1 MSYNLTKLLKNVLLK
16 DSHKK
21 IIGYKNNNKWKWKT
35 RKDLT
40 INVIK
45 CIGILKNENVIE
57 NDRVIYKGNNSF
69 EWISWNIA
77 TNSIGGIWVPLY
89 EDQNDKYVNH
99 IINDCSPKLLISN
112 NKYENVNCISN
123 NCIYR
128 NNNEVDIDFPVY
140 KYPEIANLIYT
151 SGTTGP
157 PKGVIL
163 SHKNIISN
171 IEAIDTRFSDLKN
184 KNYTSLNILPWAH
197 IYGFTAEL
205 YYNILNGNKIAISSG
220 KENFVKELQ
229 EIKPNILYLVPRILD
244 LIKSKVDI
252 FDKPIINILLPKILK
267 YLFGNNIVTIFIGG
281 AQLSEETKKFY
292 LNNNIL
298 ICEGYGCT
306 ETSPMI
312 SVNHLSDPRNT
323 DSIGKIMDNIIVKI
337 INDEICVTGPSVM
350 TGYWKNFKA
359 TQKSFILD
367 DNKYY
372 YRTGDKG
379 YIKDDFLFYKGR
391 ISENYKLSNGKFVST
406 SDVENI
412 IKKYTKSPFMIYG
425 DNKDY
430 NIIITEKG
438 SDINKNKIEKINK
451 DLEKYLYIKDILYL
465 NKDTFS
471 SHLTPKLSLKR
482 KELIEYNIDIIN
494 QIYK

>member
-1 MSYNLTKLLKNVLLK
+1 MSFNLTKCLKDVLLKNINKPV
-16 DSHKK
+16 
-21 IIGYKNNNKWKWKT
+21 IGYKKNNQWIWKT
-35 RKDLT
+35 RKDLSVNIT
-40 INVIK
+40 KCINV
-45 CIGILKNENVIE
+45 LRDENVKD
-57 NDRVIYKGNNSF
+57 NDRVMYKGDNSF

-89 EDQNDKYVNH
+89 ENQSDKYVNH

-112 NKYENVNCISN
+112 NNYKNVKCISN
-123 NCIYR
+123 KYLYESNIE
-128 NNNEVDIDFPVY
+128 NDIDIPVPMY
-140 KYPEIANLIYT
+140 SEIANLIYT
-151 SGTTGP
+151 SGTTGS

-171 IEAIDTRFSDLKN
+171 IQAIDNRFSDLRN
-184 KNYTSLNILPWAH
+184 KEFTSLNILPWAH
-197 IYGFTAEL
+197 IYGFTTEL
-205 YYNILNGNKIAISSG
+205 YYNILNGNRIAISSG
-220 KENFVKELQ
+220 KEYFVKELQ
-229 EIKPNILYLVPRILD
+229 EIKPNILYLVPRVLD

-252 FDKPIINILLPKILK
+252 FDKPIINLLLPKILK
-267 YLFGNNIVTIFIGG
+267 YLFGNNIVTIFVGG
-281 AQLSEETKKFY
+281 AQLSQETRNFY
-292 LNNNIL
+292 LNNNIS

-312 SVNHLSDPRNT
+312 SVNHLSNPRDVN
-323 DSIGKIMDNIIVKI
+323 SIGKIMDNLIVKI
-337 INDEICVTGPSVM
+337 INDEICVSGPSVM
-350 TGYWKNFKA
+350 TAYWKNFEDTKN
-359 TQKSFILD
+359 SFILVD
-367 DNKYY
+367 DYY
-372 YRTGDKG
+372 FYKTGDKG

-391 ISENYKLSNGKFVST
+391 ISENYKLTNGKFVST

-412 IKKYTKSPFMIYG
+412 IKKYTKSPFIIYG

-451 DLEKYLYIKDILYL
+451 NLEKYLYIKDILYL

-471 SHLTPKLSLKR
+471 NHLTPKLSLKR
-482 KELIEYNIDIIN
+482 KELIEHNIDIIN